1 MSNKPVY
8 CRIVRITP
16 AQAAKALNA
25 GVIYVIHDGFP
36 PERTLLAPSAQAAIV
51 LSISINERGYR
62 HYFLKTSR

>member
-1 MSNKPVY
+1 MSSKPVY

-25 GVIYVIHDGFP
+25 GVIYVMHSGNP
-36 PERTLLAPSAQAAIV
+36 PERTMLTPSAQAGMV
-51 LSISINERGYR
+51 LSSAINERGYR